1 MRANITGYESMS
13 PSPLEFP
20 RQPFQHDDPRYRF
33 PDTISREAA
42 AAFAMLH
49 SYYGQPAAIPRSQ
62 ADWDAQHRQ
71 IERNVLELSPSDELS
86 ATILG
91 GVGVIRVPGRDAGRD
106 RPILMFTHGGGHTW
120 LSARSTL
127 AVAKQMSE
135 ASGFEVVSID
145 YTVAPR
151 GTWQR
156 QTQEVL
162 AVYEA
167 LIGHGHVP
175 ARIGLFGDSAGGG
188 LCCGST
194 LRMQDEGLPLPGAL
208 VLIAPWS
215 DVSGRGDSY
224 MTLAASDPML
234 TFEELRICAE
244 AYAPPSQHKHP
255 YVSPV
260 YGDYSNAFP
269 PTLIQCG
276 TRDLLLSDSVRQ
288 YRALRACGKE
298 AVLDLYEGMAHGYHT
313 FAPGAPEVRETY
325 ATAARFWRAHL

>member
-1 MRANITGYESMS
+1 M
-13 PSPLEFP
+13 
-20 RQPFQHDDPRYRF
+20 
-33 PDTISREAA
+33 
-42 AAFAMLH
+42 
-49 SYYGQPAAIPRSQ
+49 
-62 ADWDAQHRQ
+62 DWDAQHRQ
-71 IERNVLELSPSDELS
+71 IERNMLEIFPSDDLP
-86 ATILG
+86 ATMVG
-91 GVGVIRVPGRDAGRD
+91 GVGVIRVPGRDSGRGG
-106 RPILMFTHGGGHTW
+106 PVLIYTHGGGHTW

-135 ASGFEVVSID
+135 ASGYEVVSID

-162 AVYEA
+162 AVYQA
-167 LIGHGHVP
+167 LMAQGHTP

-194 LRMQDEGLPLPGAL
+194 LRMRDEGLPLPGAL
-208 VLIAPWS
+208 LLLSPWC

-234 TFEELRICAE
+234 TFEELKLCAD
-244 AYAPPSQHKHP
+244 AYAPPSDHKHP
-255 YVSPV
+255 YVSPI
-260 YGDYSNAFP
+260 YGDYSSAFP

-298 AVLDLYEGMAHGYHT
+298 AILDLYDGMAHGYHT
-313 FAPGAPEVRETY
+313 FAPDAPEVRETY
-325 ATAARFWRAHL
+325 VTAARFWRAHL

>member
-1 MRANITGYESMS
+1 MS
-13 PSPLEFP
+13 QSPAEFP
-20 RQPFQHDDPRYRF
+20 RKAFQRDDPRYRF

-42 AAFAMLH
+42 GAFAVLH
-49 SYYGQPAAIPRSQ
+49 TYYAQPAPIPRTQ

-71 IERNVLELSPSDELS
+71 IERNVLAMSPSDELP
-86 ATILG
+86 ATMLG
-91 GVGVIRVPGRDAGRD
+91 GVGVIRVPGRYTGRD
-106 RPILMFTHGGGHTW
+106 RPVLIYTHGGGHTW

-127 AVAKQMSE
+127 AVAKQMCE
-135 ASGFEVVSID
+135 ASGYEVVSID

-151 GTWQR
+151 GNWER

-162 AVYEA
+162 SVYRA
-167 LIGHGHVP
+167 LIEQGHMP
-175 ARIGLFGDSAGGG
+175 ARMGVFGDSAGGG
-188 LCCGST
+188 LCCGSI
-194 LRMQDEGLPLPGAL
+194 LRMRDEGLPLPGAL
-208 VLIAPWS
+208 VLLSPWC
-215 DVSGRGDSY
+215 DVGDHGDSR

-234 TFEELRICAE
+234 TLEELGVCAR
-244 AYAPPSQHKHP
+244 AYAPPSHHRHP

-260 YGDYSNAFP
+260 YGDYSKAFP

-276 TRDLLLSDSVRQ
+276 TRELLLSDSVRQ

-313 FAPGAPEVRETY
+313 FTPDAPEVRETY